1 MYDILMG
8 IAFIG
13 LAFLLLFM
21 VSESLMVRIK
31 RIKRSNFPK
40 EIDMNDIEIL
50 SKEKIVRL
58 ITVSGKEYWLDMEEY
73 KKERENGS
81 DFIGAE
87 GTAINKYKVESVT
100 MYVTGDLK
108 YNNIT
113 MSYYIKNNKMVA
125 WKKIDGLKDIDY
137 IQEGDKLIKE

>member
-1 MYDILMG
+1 MYEILIC

-13 LAFLLLFM
+13 LSLLLLFM
-21 VSESLMVRIK
+21 VIESLMVRIK

-40 EIDMNDIEIL
+40 EIYMNDIEIL
-50 SKEKIVRL
+50 SEEEIVKL
-58 ITVSGKEYWLDMEEY
+58 ITVSGKEYLLFMEEY

-87 GTAINKYKVESVT
+87 GTAVNKYKVESVT
-100 MYVTGDLK
+100 RYVTGGLK

-113 MSYYIKNNKMVA
+113 MSYYIKNNKMMA
-125 WKKIDGLKDIDY
+125 WKKIDRLKDIDY
-137 IQEGDKLIKE
+137 IQEGDKLIKK